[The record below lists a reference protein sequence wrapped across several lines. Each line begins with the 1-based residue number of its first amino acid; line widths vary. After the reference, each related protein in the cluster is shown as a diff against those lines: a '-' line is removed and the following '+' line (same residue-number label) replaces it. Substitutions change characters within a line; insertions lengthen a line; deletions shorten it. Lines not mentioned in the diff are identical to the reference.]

1 MDDVDNSP
9 PESLVEGVVSLCKN
23 AWKFIKQLNESQ
35 LPLIKLFFGSENLLI
50 WFLEFWVNLINVFDQ
65 LFFLVCKWIFEF
77 FNRFV
82 DFFDFFD

>member
-23 AWKFIKQLNESQ
+23 AWKFIKQLYESQ

-77 FNRFV
+77 FHRFV